1 MPEVII
7 ITSKEQSTLAST
19 WTEHLCIHKSA
30 DGKWCIDIRGY
41 EVAGEASE
49 YEDDEGNLPDVIEG
63 LSVVG
68 TEDGYVVVDNLVLHS
83 DDYPE
88 YCFETFSLA
97 DFDELFA
104 YDNSEW
110 CSPEVKKEIQ
120 QTLTD
125 LNIGFDKPI

>member
-41 EVAGEASE
+41 EVVGESSE
-49 YEDDEGNLPDVIEG
+49 YEDDEGNLPDVIGG
-63 LSVVG
+63 LAVVG
-68 TEDGYVVVDNLVLHS
+68 AEDGYVVVDNLVLHS
-83 DDYPE
+83 EDYPE
-88 YCFETFSLA
+88 YCFETFCLA
-97 DFDELFA
+97 EFDALFTSE
-104 YDNSEW
+104 NSEW
-110 CSPEVKKEIQ
+110 CGPEVKKEIQ

-125 LNIGFDKPI
+125 LNIDIHKPR